1 MGTPCESRKAL
12 RHVSYHV
19 VPGRCGPNYK
29 IFLRRGP
36 SSASRGPSDAEE
48 GESWQEPPER
58 KLLPTTILL
67 HNHPPAQPSSCTTI
81 LLHNHPPAQSS
92 CTASS
97 CTASSCTILLLPPGP
112 PQRKLLR
119 EVLRHERTLPQ
130 ARESGGNPTVAA
142 SSCTFSFSFL
152 AISTIPSG
160 KNTTSTTF
168 LGAWPA
174 RALASCGDSLSDQ

>member
-1 MGTPCESRKAL
+1 MGTPCESRKAF

-58 KLLPTTILL
+58 KLLP
-67 HNHPPAQPSSCTTI
+67 TTI